1 LIRQHDH
8 AHWAAY
14 NARQSGRPV
23 RDLCRRAMELAG
35 PGAGRTAIDLG
46 CGAGIETRALLDAGW
61 RVLAID
67 GEPGTEARLL
77 RAIGGRHERLTV
89 RTENFIDLTAL
100 PSADLI
106 YSGYALPYQPRES
119 FDRLW
124 ALVGAARPG
133 VLAVNV
139 LGDRDAWAGDE
150 TQTFLT
156 AAEARDLAAG
166 LRIAHWHEED
176 AVGPAFSG
184 PKHWHVFDLIAVAP
198 TVSA

>member
-1 LIRQHDH
+1 LINRHDY

-14 NARQSGRPV
+14 NSRQAGRPV
-23 RDLCRRAMELAG
+23 RDLCRRAMALAG

-46 CGAGIETRALLDAGW
+46 CGAGVETRALLDAGW

-77 RAIGGRHERLTV
+77 RTIGGRHERLTV
-89 RTENFIDLTAL
+89 RTESF
-100 PSADLI
+100 ADLAELPPADLV
-106 YSGYALPYQPRES
+106 YSGYALPYQTRES

-124 ALVGAARPG
+124 ARVRATRPG
-133 VLAVNV
+133 VLAVNIF
-139 LGDRDAWAGDE
+139 GDRDAWAGDE
-150 TQTFLT
+150 TRAFLT

-176 AVGPAFSG
+176 EVGPSFSG

-198 TVSA
+198 TVGA